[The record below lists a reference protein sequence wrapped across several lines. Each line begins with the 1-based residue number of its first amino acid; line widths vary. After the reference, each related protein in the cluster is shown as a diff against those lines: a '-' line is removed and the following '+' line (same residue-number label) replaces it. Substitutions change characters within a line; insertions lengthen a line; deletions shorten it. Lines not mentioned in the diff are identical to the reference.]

1 MHLRYSCVMKLRA
14 PYNLIPHTY
23 ELRTYQLTTLTFALN
38 YLQRKT
44 FTVAASVKSGLGF
57 SEFLE
62 TLESALSLLLKPISV
77 FVPVSTYSRL
87 CFYLFCLPD
96 FILVAIFFSFV
107 TLFYY
112 YDYFPFLLVTLVIS
126 MRRYGTFLY

>member
-1 MHLRYSCVMKLRA
+1 MKLRA

-38 YLQRKT
+38 HLQRKT

-77 FVPVSTYSRL
+77 FVPVSTYTHL

-96 FILVAIFFSFV
+96 LILVSFFLVSSLCFTIV
-107 TLFYY
+107 ATS
-112 YDYFPFLLVTLVIS
+112 PF
-126 MRRYGTFLY
+126 FW